1 MNEETYKRMKIYI
14 AFTCFL
20 LVSFY
25 NSSFSQ
31 PSNYAIAITRQ
42 YVHYN
47 LDKQQKQL
55 LALDGKMDDEL
66 RGSSNDEVNLQLTYA
81 ATQKID
87 ALQKEIELDTAI
99 DNNHKVTY
107 LRGLG
112 EVLVAFGDAVRQRR
126 LQLIHLPEVMQAWR
140 AGYDTDKRNQSIEPL
155 IGRYSHAVGS
165 VVLKG
170 ISFMHNAGLPD
181 ARNRLV
187 LRYIEEHPK
196 QALQTLSAS
205 PDVPFADSLIAVAA
219 IKDPGGLFNF
229 AQAANTSLGR
239 RIRRHPSEAVK
250 LLVSLAGDNSG
261 QLCLPFF
268 DNIRLGLITA
278 AEVKKASQ
286 DNVAYFKLLVKT
298 EIDYAGRAARGD
310 TASAWSKLSAMLH
323 DKAYQPFI
331 STVNELHDASSS
343 EIRFHILNTMG
354 PQELYYLSIVC
365 EPEIYTSSYVNI
377 YNRIWQRMA
386 TPNAD
391 TLLAMVN
398 SDHYK
403 KFISMAA
410 NYNTLDD
417 FLSKMSKEH
426 ATTLMTRFVNNLE
439 NTGDLEDAVD
449 VASSYAS
456 IRNLEIKKLM
466 LDQISKNYDRALE
479 GDDENAKIIYRL
491 EKLIL
496 QSSDSASTINL
507 SDSLGI
513 LPVYDVSNNFLK
525 DSAGRIVL
533 QMFFYGDNTG
543 RGSYN
548 VLRNLYSNAAWK
560 RIDKPEWTQFN
571 SVNSPVPFVIFANRP
586 GDENKNE
593 DAIAQKHL
601 AEWMEEN
608 GYEPSITVH
617 RGHSYSLK
625 YTVKQ
630 LPPSSKVIILG
641 SCGAYHTMDDILNIC
656 PDAYLVASKQT
667 GYGAINVPLFSNI
680 IEHLKKGA
688 DINWPAFWVDV
699 RKKLAG
705 AMQSEFEDYI
715 PPYKNLGATFI
726 NAYKKAWEKMEN

>member
-1 MNEETYKRMKIYI
+1 MKLSSAITY
-14 AFTCFL
+14 FL
-20 LVSFY
+20 LFSFCFNTSY
-25 NSSFSQ
+25 SQ
-31 PSNYAIAITRQ
+31 PSSYAIAITRQ

-55 LALDGKMDDEL
+55 LALDGKADEEL
-66 RGSSNDEVNLQLTYA
+66 RGSADAEVNLQITYA

-87 ALQKEIELDTAI
+87 ALQREIELDTTI
-99 DNNHKVTY
+99 DNNLKITY

-112 EVLVAFGDAVRQRR
+112 EVLSAYGDAVRQRK
-126 LQLIHLPEVMQAWR
+126 LKILHLPDVIQAWR
-140 AGYDTDKRNQSIEPL
+140 AGYTADKGKQSLVPVINN
-155 IGRYSHAVGS
+155 YSHAVGT
-165 VVLKG
+165 VILKG
-170 ISFMHNAGLPD
+170 ISFMHNPGLPD
-181 ARNRLV
+181 ARNRLIMKF
-187 LRYIEEHPK
+187 IEENPK
-196 QALQTLSAS
+196 QLLATLANS
-205 PDVPFADSLIAVAA
+205 PDVPFADSLIEVTAA
-219 IKDPGGLFNF
+219 KDPGGLFTY
-229 AQAANTSLGR
+229 AQASSTKFGK
-239 RIRRHPSEAVK
+239 RIQRHPNETVK
-250 LLVSLAGDNSG
+250 LLVALAGDNSG

-268 DNIRLGLITA
+268 DNIKRGVITTT
-278 AEVKKASQ
+278 EIKKAARDS
-286 DNVAYFKLLVKT
+286 VAYFKLLVKT
-298 EIDYAGRAARGD
+298 QIDYAGRAAKGD
-310 TASAWSKLSAMLH
+310 TPAVWNKLTAMLH

-331 STVNELHDASSS
+331 NTVNELHDASSLD
-343 EIRFHILNTMG
+343 IRFRILKPMG
-354 PQELYYLSIVC
+354 PQELYYLAIVC

-377 YNRIWQRMA
+377 FKMIWQRMEN
-386 TPNAD
+386 PNAD

-398 SDHYK
+398 EDHYK

-410 NYNTLDD
+410 NYNTLDE

-456 IRNLEIKKLM
+456 IKNPEIKKLM
-466 LDQISKNYDRALE
+466 LDQISKNYDRSLK

-496 QSSDSASTINL
+496 ESSDSASTINL

-513 LPVYDVSNNFLK
+513 LPVYDVTNNFLK

-560 RIDKPEWTQFN
+560 RTDKPEWTQFT
-571 SVNSPVPFVIFANRP
+571 SVNSPVPFIIFANRP

-593 DAIAQKHL
+593 DAIAQQHL
-601 AEWMEEN
+601 AEWMDEN
-608 GYEPSITVH
+608 GYEPTITVH

-630 LPPSSKVIILG
+630 LPPTSKVIILG
-641 SCGAYHTMDDILNIC
+641 SCGAYHTMDDILSRC

-667 GYGAINVPLFSNI
+667 GYGAINVPLFSNMI
-680 IEHLKKGA
+680 DHLKKGNDSLKITSRLIKTWA
-688 DINWPAFWVDV
+688 PLLLTPIKKPG
-699 RKKLAG
+699 RKWRIKLLHI
-705 AMQSEFEDYI
+705 QVYL
-715 PPYKNLGATFI
+715 K
-726 NAYKKAWEKMEN
+726 

>member
-1 MNEETYKRMKIYI
+1 MKIFFAI
-14 AFTCFL
+14 TCFSL
-20 LVSFY
+20 FTFY
-25 NSSFSQ
+25 TGIGYSQ
-31 PSNYAIAITRQ
+31 PSNYSIAITRQ

-47 LDKQQKQL
+47 LDKQQKLL
-55 LALDGKMDDEL
+55 LALDGKADDEL
-66 RGSSNDEVNLQLTYA
+66 RGSSDGEVNLQLTYA
-81 ATQKID
+81 ATLKID
-87 ALQKEIELDTAI
+87 ALQKEIELDSTI
-99 DNNHKVTY
+99 DNNQKVTY
-107 LRGLG
+107 LRGLS
-112 EVLVAFGDAVRQRR
+112 EVLSAYGDAVRQRK
-126 LQLIHLPEVMQAWR
+126 LKLLHLPDVLQAWR
-140 AGYDTDKRNQSIEPL
+140 AGYDADKRKQSVEPL
-155 IGRYSHAVGS
+155 IGNFSHAVGS
-165 VVLKG
+165 VILKG
-170 ISFMHNAGLPD
+170 ISFMHNPGLPA

-187 LRYIEEHPK
+187 LKYMEEHPK
-196 QALQTLSAS
+196 QILPTLAAS
-205 PDVPFADSLIAVAA
+205 PDVPFADSIIALMAV
-219 IKDPGGLFNF
+219 KDPAGLFNY
-229 AQAANTSLGR
+229 AQASNTRFGR
-239 RIRRHPSEAVK
+239 RIHQHPDEAVK

-268 DNIRLGLITA
+268 DNIKKGDITA
-278 AEVKKASQ
+278 AQIKTAAK

-298 EIDYAGRAARGD
+298 QIDYAGRAAKGD
-310 TASAWSKLSAMLH
+310 TPAVWSKLSAMLH

-331 STVNELHDASSS
+331 STVNELHDASSA
-343 EIRFHILNTMG
+343 EIRFRILNPMSA
-354 PQELYYLSIVC
+354 QDLYYLSIVC

-377 YNRIWQRMA
+377 YNRIWQRMT

-398 SDHYK
+398 NDHYK

-417 FLSKMSKEH
+417 FLSKMSKEN
-426 ATTLMTRFVNNLE
+426 ATALMTRFVNNLE
-439 NTGDLEDAVD
+439 STGDLEDAVD

-456 IRNLEIKKLM
+456 IKNLEIKKLM
-466 LDQISKNYDRALE
+466 LDQISKNYDRAME
-479 GDDENAKIIYRL
+479 GDNENAKVIYRL

-496 QSSDSASTINL
+496 ESSDSASTINL

-560 RIDKPEWTQFN
+560 RTDNPEWTQFTSIN
-571 SVNSPVPFVIFANRP
+571 SAVPFVIFANRP

-593 DAIAQKHL
+593 DAIAQQHL
-601 AEWMEEN
+601 AEWMEKN
-608 GYEPSITVH
+608 GYEPTITVH

-630 LPPSSKVIILG
+630 LPPSSKIIILG

-667 GYGAINVPLFSNI
+667 GYGGINVPLFKEM
-680 IEHLKKGA
+680 IEHLKTGNN
-688 DINWPAFWVDV
+688 INWPAFWEAVI
-699 RKKLAG
+699 KKIPAPLKA
-705 AMQSEFEDYI
+705 EFDDYI

-726 NAYKKAWEKMEN
+726 NAYKKAWERMEN

>member
-1 MNEETYKRMKIYI
+1 MKLIFTI
-14 AFTCFL
+14 ACF
-20 LVSFY
+20 SFFCFY
-25 NSSFSQ
+25 TVAGYSQ
-31 PSNYAIAITRQ
+31 PPAYPIAITRQ

-55 LALDGKMDDEL
+55 LALDGKADDIL
-66 RGSSNDEVNLQLTYA
+66 RGSSDEEVNLQLTYTA
-81 ATQKID
+81 IQKID
-87 ALQKEIELDTAI
+87 ALQKEIELDTTI
-99 DNNHKVTY
+99 DNNQKVTY
-107 LRGLG
+107 LRGLS
-112 EVLVAFGDAVRQRR
+112 EVLTAFGDAIRQHR
-126 LQLIHLPEVMQAWR
+126 LKLLYLPDVMQAWQ
-140 AGYDTDKRNQSIEPL
+140 AGYNADKRKQSIEPI
-155 IGRYSHAVGS
+155 IGNYPHAVGA
-165 VVLKG
+165 VILKG
-170 ISFMHNAGLPD
+170 ISFMNNTGLPA

-187 LRYIEEHPK
+187 LRYIEENPK
-196 QALQTLSAS
+196 QVLQTLAEN
-205 PDVPFADSLIAVAA
+205 PDIPFADSLIALAA
-219 IKDPGGLFNF
+219 IKDPGGLFTY
-229 AQAANTSLGR
+229 AQASGTRFGK
-239 RIRRHPSEAVK
+239 RIRLHPNETVR
-250 LLVSLAGDNSG
+250 LLASLAADNSG

-268 DNIRLGLITA
+268 DNMKRGNITA
-278 AEVKKASQ
+278 TEIKKAAKDS
-286 DNVAYFKLLVKT
+286 VAYFKLLVKT
-298 EIDYAGRAARGD
+298 QIDYAGRAAKGD
-310 TASAWSKLSAMLH
+310 TPAIWNKLSLMLH

-331 STVNELHDASSS
+331 STVNDLHEASSLD
-343 EIRFHILNTMG
+343 IRFRILKPMSA
-354 PQELYYLSIVC
+354 QDLYYLSMVC

-377 YNRIWQRMA
+377 YKMIWERMA
-386 TPNAD
+386 NPNAD
-391 TLLAMVN
+391 TLLALVN

-426 ATTLMTRFVNNLE
+426 ATTIMTRFVNNLDK
-439 NTGDLEDAVD
+439 TGDLEDAVD

-456 IRNLEIKKLM
+456 IKNPEIKKLM
-466 LDQISKNYDRALE
+466 LDQISKNYDRAMD
-479 GDDENAKIIYRL
+479 GDNENAKIIYRL

-513 LPVYDVSNNFLK
+513 LPVYDVTNNFLK

-548 VLRNLYSNAAWK
+548 VLRNRYSNAAWK
-560 RIDKPEWTQFN
+560 RTDNPEWTQFT

-593 DAIAQKHL
+593 DALAQQHL
-601 AEWMEEN
+601 AEWMEKN

-641 SCGAYHTMDDILNIC
+641 SCGAYHTMDEILNIC

-667 GYGAINVPLFSNI
+667 GYGAINVPLFSSMI
-680 IEHLKKGA
+680 DHLKKGN
-688 DINWPAFWVDV
+688 DINWPAYWTMV
-699 RKKLAG
+699 RKSLG
-705 AMQSEFEDYI
+705 ADMQTEFDDYI

-726 NAYKKAWEKMEN
+726 NAYKKAWESHP